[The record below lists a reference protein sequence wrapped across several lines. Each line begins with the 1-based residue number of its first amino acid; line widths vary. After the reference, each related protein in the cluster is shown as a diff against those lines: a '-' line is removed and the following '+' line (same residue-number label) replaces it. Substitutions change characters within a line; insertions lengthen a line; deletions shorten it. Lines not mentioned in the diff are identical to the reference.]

1 MPEIRSRNII
11 DGTGKPGFAGSI
23 HLSQA
28 RIAQVATA
36 ETTAGMTAGTPAAG
50 TTRAGAPAVDLDG
63 YTVMPGL
70 IDAHSHLA
78 SVIQPHGSP
87 PQALAVLA
95 AEIFRNLGTALD
107 EGFTTVRELSGL
119 DGGAV
124 QAAAKGLIRAPRIL
138 PSGPMISQSCGHGDW
153 RPGFGHGPWQEQWPG
168 LMQGSVLV
176 DGTSE
181 ALRAA
186 RMALRDGATQIKVA
200 ISGGFSSDCD
210 ELDDVQFTV
219 DELRAIVGAAHGQ
232 HKYVTAHA
240 HHSESVQLGISAGV
254 ECFEHATFA
263 DAKTLGLVRERGA
276 AIVAT
281 LWVVKHLQEPAVL
294 AGVRPRLRDAAQRA
308 LSAMTS
314 MVQQAVE
321 LGITVGSGSDMT
333 GPGQSGRG
341 QEIVVRSSVTDPLE
355 AISAATGQNA
365 KILRIADQTGTLAA
379 GLLADFI
386 VLDGDPVKEPEI
398 LGDADRIRLVVQAG
412 EVSKNTLPEPLANKI
427 SRLLAENLQA
437 APAG

>member
-1 MPEIRSRNII
+1 MLEIRSQNII
-11 DGTGKPGFAGSI
+11 DGTGRPGFGGSVY
-23 HLSQA
+23 LSQA
-28 RIAQVATA
+28 RIARVAA
-36 ETTAGMTAGTPAAG
+36 ADSVAAAPAVG
-50 TTRAGAPAVDLDG
+50 PTPAVDLRG
-63 YTVMPGL
+63 YTVLPGL

-138 PSGPMISQSCGHGDW
+138 PSGPMISQSSGHGDW
-153 RPGFGHGPWQEQWPG
+153 RPSFGRGPWKEQWPG

-176 DGTSE
+176 DGEAE
-181 ALRAA
+181 ALRAT
-186 RMALRDGATQIKVA
+186 RMALRDGATQVKVSL
-200 ISGGFSSDCD
+200 SGGFSSDCD

-219 DELRAIVGAAHGQ
+219 DEVRAIVGAAHGQ

-240 HHSESVQLGISAGV
+240 HHSEAVQLGISAGV

-263 DAKTLGLVRERGA
+263 DTKTLELVQERGA
-276 AIVAT
+276 VIVAT

-294 AGVRPRLRDAAQRA
+294 AAVRPGLRDAAKRA
-308 LSAMTS
+308 LPAMAS
-314 MVQQAVE
+314 MVQEAIE

-333 GPGQSGRG
+333 GPGQRGRG
-341 QEIVVRSSVTDPLE
+341 QELVVRSSVTSPLE
-355 AISAATGQNA
+355 AICAATAENA
-365 KILRIADQTGTLAA
+365 KILRIADQTGTLSE

-386 VLDGDPVKEPEI
+386 VLDGDPVQEPEV
-398 LGDADRIRLVVQAG
+398 LGDAERVRLVVQGG
-412 EVSKNTLPEPLANKI
+412 EISKNTLPEPLSSEI
-427 SRLLAENLQA
+427 SRLLSENLK
-437 APAG
+437 AGPSVR